1 MFTKSV
7 ETQGHRFK
15 FFFGGGRG
23 GEGEEFKI
31 YARIWSI
38 SWPIQWRK
46 YLRFT
51 QGLDQFLDRS
61 TEEKN
66 QDLRKDLINFLTD
79 PMEKVFKIYARAWL
93 ISRPIY
99 WRKNSRF
106 TQGFDKLLDWS
117 TWERIQ
123 DLRRGLI
130 IFWTDPME
138 KEFWHMWQGS
148 FGRHGIRASN
158 PGPKWKSQKSG
169 IFFSKFLG
177 IPGIPGNY

>member
-1 MFTKSV
+1 MLLNFIISDPNWTLFPEQHPRYRWTVYVHKICGDPGTSFQIFLWRR
-7 ETQGHRFK
+7 EGR
-15 FFFGGGRG
+15 GGGR
-23 GEGEEFKI
+23 I
-31 YARIWSI
+31 
-38 SWPIQWRK
+38 
-46 YLRFT
+46 
-51 QGLDQFLDRS
+51 
-61 TEEKN
+61 